1 MGKRG
6 IFNGSGAIW
15 YKYCV
20 CVFADL
26 YTIYIYSITIIT
38 IIQYWL
44 LGDVMY
50 LL

>member
-1 MGKRG
+1 MAQVLYG
-6 IFNGSGAIW
+6 INIV
-15 YKYCV
+15 YVY
-20 CVFADL
+20 L
-26 YTIYIYSITIIT
+26 QIYTQYIYSITIIT

>member
-1 MGKRG
+1 MAQVLYG
-6 IFNGSGAIW
+6 INIV
-15 YKYCV
+15 YVY
-20 CVFADL
+20 L
-26 YTIYIYSITIIT
+26 QIYTQYIYIYSITIIT